1 MYSKNILIPKQLEM
15 EILTC
20 THYLGLFKDDNDQ
33 TLGLTVGNFPSKFF
47 EKNHKYYVYDFK
59 NRYNEIQSFY
69 KLSKL
74 VAKAIILQILNYIIH
89 QIKI

>member
-33 TLGLTVGNFPSKFF
+33 TLGLTVGNFPYKFF
-47 EKNHKYYVYDFK
+47 EKDHKYYVLRDY
-59 NRYNEIQSFY
+59 YQ
-69 KLSKL
+69 
-74 VAKAIILQILNYIIH
+74 IISAVPLNN
-89 QIKI
+89 

>member
-1 MYSKNILIPKQLEM
+1 MYSKNILIPEQLEM

-47 EKNHKYYVYDFK
+47 EKDHKYYILRNHY
-59 NRYNEIQSFY
+59 Q
-69 KLSKL
+69 
-74 VAKAIILQILNYIIH
+74 IISAVPLNN
-89 QIKI
+89 

>member
-47 EKNHKYYVYDFK
+47 EKNHKYYVLRNHY
-59 NRYNEIQSFY
+59 Q
-69 KLSKL
+69 
-74 VAKAIILQILNYIIH
+74 IISAVPLNN
-89 QIKI
+89 

>member
-33 TLGLTVGNFPSKFF
+33 TLGLTVGNFPYKFF
-47 EKNHKYYVYDFK
+47 KKDHKYYVLRDY
-59 NRYNEIQSFY
+59 YQ
-69 KLSKL
+69 
-74 VAKAIILQILNYIIH
+74 IISAVPLNN
-89 QIKI
+89 

>member
-33 TLGLTVGNFPSKFF
+33 TLGLTVGNFPYKFF
-47 EKNHKYYVYDFK
+47 EKNHKQV
-59 NRYNEIQSFY
+59 
-69 KLSKL
+69 
-74 VAKAIILQILNYIIH
+74 
-89 QIKI
+89 

>member
-20 THYLGLFKDDNDQ
+20 THYLGLFKDNNNQ

-47 EKNHKYYVYDFK
+47 EKNHKYYVLRNCY
-59 NRYNEIQSFY
+59 Q
-69 KLSKL
+69 
-74 VAKAIILQILNYIIH
+74 IISAVPLNN
-89 QIKI
+89 

>member
-33 TLGLTVGNFPSKFF
+33 TLGLTVGNFPYKFF
-47 EKNHKYYVYDFK
+47 EKNHKYSFNANIEKYYKRGGIKDYSLI
-59 NRYNEIQSFY
+59 NISNISIIRY
-69 KLSKL
+69 
-74 VAKAIILQILNYIIH
+74 
-89 QIKI
+89 

>member
-20 THYLGLFKDDNDQ
+20 THYLGLFKDNNDQ

-47 EKNHKYYVYDFK
+47 EKNHKYYVLRNY
-59 NRYNEIQSFY
+59 YQ
-69 KLSKL
+69 
-74 VAKAIILQILNYIIH
+74 IISAVPLND
-89 QIKI
+89 